1 MTDMREATPLPAAGD
16 RRRHPL
22 PREERRARTTATAT
36 VAPAPRPRIAA
47 IDLLRGLIMVLMAL
61 DHTRHF
67 FEPAGVN
74 VRDVADPALFMTRW
88 ITHFC
93 APLFIL
99 LAGTSAFLNGA
110 QHGRAA
116 LARFLLT
123 RGLWL
128 IVIELTLL
136 RVGWSF
142 DLEFTFLVAQ
152 VIWAI
157 GASMLALGALVFLP
171 RLAIAAIAL
180 ALIAGHNLFDGVKAA
195 QLGAF
200 GPLWTVLHQQG
211 LLQPAPHVAVY
222 VFYPLVPWIGVMAAG
237 YALGPLFLAERT
249 TRLRWLVGLGAALTI
264 GFALLR
270 LSNLYGDPVAWQTQ
284 PTLSATLLA
293 FINCEKYPPSL
304 LYLMM
309 TIGPGLLALAAFES
323 ARGRVADFFV
333 VFGRVPFFFY
343 VTHIYLIHTLAV
355 GFALMT
361 TGDAG
366 WLTGAGG
373 RPPSDYGLAL
383 PAIYG
388 MTALV
393 VALLYPVCRWF
404 AALKARRRDWW
415 LSYL

>member
-1 MTDMREATPLPAAGD
+1 MSTTRELSPLPAD
-16 RRRHPL
+16 V
-22 PREERRARTTATAT
+22 RARSVSIETDAVAATA
-36 VAPAPRPRIAA
+36 AAPRSRITS
-47 IDLLRGLIMVLMAL
+47 IDLLRGIIMVLMAL

-99 LAGTSAFLNGA
+99 LAGTSAFLYGA
-110 QHGRAA
+110 QHGRTA
-116 LARFLLT
+116 LARFLFT

-128 IVIELTLL
+128 IVIEFTLL

-142 DLEFTFLVAQ
+142 DLAFTFFVAQ

-157 GASMLALGALVFLP
+157 GASMLALCAIVFLP
-171 RLAIAAIAL
+171 RLAIGAIAV

-200 GPLWTVLHQQG
+200 GPLWTILHQQG
-211 LLQPAPHVAVY
+211 LLQPAPDLAVY
-222 VFYPLVPWIGVMAAG
+222 IFYPLIPWIGVMAAG
-237 YALGPLFLAERT
+237 YALGPLFVAAPV
-249 TRLRWLVGLGAALTI
+249 TRLRWLVRLGAAFI
-264 GFALLR
+264 GGFVLLR
-270 LSNLYGDPVAWQTQ
+270 ASNLYGDPVPWHGE

-309 TIGPGLLALAAFES
+309 TIGPGLLALAAFEN

-355 GFALMT
+355 GFALVT
-361 TGDAG
+361 TDDAG

-393 VALLYPVCRWF
+393 VAMLYPVCHWF

-415 LSYL
+415 LSYF